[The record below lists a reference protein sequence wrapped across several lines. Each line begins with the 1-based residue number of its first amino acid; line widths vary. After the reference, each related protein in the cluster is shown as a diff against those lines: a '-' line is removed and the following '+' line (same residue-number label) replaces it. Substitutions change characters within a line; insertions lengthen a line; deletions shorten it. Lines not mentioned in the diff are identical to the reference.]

1 MAIFSKTGK
10 SIQTD
15 ICLHPGEVLKDELEE
30 REIKQKDFAADI
42 GIPVTQLNEIIN
54 GKRIVSSELA
64 IILEAALGVSAS
76 FWTNL
81 QSNFDLGK
89 ARTNEK
95 VVTRKESVQLWSYI
109 KQYINVNYLRKV
121 NELGDNI
128 DSNIEKVKLIFN
140 INNWN
145 EIESLTEKTGIQYFK
160 QSQLLNINQENLTT
174 WINYAKYCAQFEKVN
189 KFNPE
194 DIYSL
199 LDILKNFFLKEDI
212 LNNTK
217 NTLTSYGIKF
227 LIKDK
232 LEGVNVDGVTF
243 WSIDNPVIVL
253 TLRHKRIDNFVF
265 TLFHELAHIHLHLKE
280 NKDIVIID
288 NIEENES
295 SEKQNV
301 EDEANEF
308 ASNNLIDN
316 SLWKDFIRKTHRF
329 DDETIISFSQ
339 SVGVPSAIVRGRLC
353 KEKLVSYS
361 KKTNIS
367 YKLV

>member
-30 REIKQKDFAADI
+30 REIKQKDFASDI

-81 QSNFDLGK
+81 QANFDLAK
-89 ARTNEK
+89 ARSNEK
-95 VVTRKESVQLWSYI
+95 VVTRKESVQLWANI

-128 DSNIEKVKLIFN
+128 ESNIEKVKLIFN
-140 INNWN
+140 INDWN
-145 EIESLTEKTGIQYFK
+145 EIESLKERSGIHYFRK
-160 QSQLLNINQENLTT
+160 SQLLNINQDNLTT
-174 WINYAKYCAQFEKVN
+174 WINYVKYCAQFEKVD
-189 KFNPE
+189 KYNPK

-199 LDILKNFFLKEDI
+199 LEVLKKIFLKEDI

-217 NTLTSYGIKF
+217 NALSNYGIKF
-227 LIKDK
+227 FAKDK

-243 WSIDNPVIVL
+243 WSFDNPVIVL
-253 TLRHKRIDNFVF
+253 TLRHNRIDNFVF
-265 TLFHELAHIHLHLKE
+265 TLFHELAHIHLHLIE

-288 NIEENES
+288 NTEEDES
-295 SEKQNV
+295 SEKQIV

-308 ASNNLIDN
+308 ASNNLIDKD
-316 SLWKDFIRKTHRF
+316 LWKDFIRKTYRF
-329 DDETIISFSQ
+329 DDETIINFSQ
-339 SVGVPSAIVRGRLC
+339 FVEVPPAIVRGRLC
-353 KEKLVSYS
+353 KEKLIPFG